1 MKLLF
6 YRYGSICEP
15 FILDALAQLGIK
27 VTELTPEMSNK
38 NMLPSEVVAA
48 VNNALLSDHFDLVF
62 SINFFPVVSDVCN
75 IFHIPYAGWSVDAPV
90 MELYSKSVT
99 NPCNY
104 LFLFDRCQYQEIEPL
119 NPGHVF

>member
-48 VNNALLSDHFDLVF
+48 VNNFPHTICRMVGRRSCNGAVQQICDKPMQLFVF
-62 SINFFPVVSDVCN
+62 I
-75 IFHIPYAGWSVDAPV
+75 
-90 MELYSKSVT
+90 
-99 NPCNY
+99 
-104 LFLFDRCQYQEIEPL
+104 
-119 NPGHVF
+119 